1 MFLRLII
8 IWFVSTL
15 ETLLITRFVLRLLA
29 ARPDNPVVELVYWIT
44 TPLIQPLAALDSG
57 QPQFGAILELSTL
70 VLILVIG
77 IGILGVAFKRKNDYR
92 GDVQKAKQL

>member
-8 IWFVSTL
+8 IWFVSTI

-44 TPLIQPLAALDSG
+44 TPLIQPFAALDSG

-70 VLILVIG
+70 ILILVIG
-77 IGILGVAFKRKNDYR
+77 IGILGVAYKRKNDYR